1 MEEKKKTKEVK
12 MIPETDMAKREKLSY
27 EQLENVAH
35 QLSQQNREMYQKL
48 QQFENQAFY
57 KRLDYLFMVIQSD
70 FIFEDEFVQECAQEI
85 KSAIKIPEN
94 SQDETVKENN

>member
-57 KRLDYLFMVIQSD
+57 KI
-70 FIFEDEFVQECAQEI
+70 
-85 KSAIKIPEN
+85 N
-94 SQDETVKENN
+94 S